1 MLNSSDQPIIN
12 NIRVAYVL
20 LLLTLILV
28 SRKNVIL
35 TIFVIC
41 LKKTC
46 FKNKRDLDHFT
57 LFFFLKARFKLESF
71 VFEWQTGSAYCMA

>member
-1 MLNSSDQPIIN
+1 MLNSGDQPIIN

-28 SRKNVIL
+28 SCKNVFL

-57 LFFFLKARFKLESF
+57 LFFLKARFKLESF